1 MTASSS
7 THAFSALC
15 GSFCVLAD
23 EEQCQ
28 LDSCSSMASL
38 SLPWSSVCVSGCE
51 CSPLCFCWKLL
62 TLCIEKPVSVIAF
75 YHICLDGCAKQ
86 KVFFEWM
93 SMLVAVIGIR
103 RSGLK
108 WTAFSI
114 LLMQHLCVRGRIFI
128 TVNRRRDICLEVK
141 PQWCQRSI
149 NTCLIM
155 TCFLFLLTKCIC
167 QLIRFLH
174 LFPFSSRLV
183 WIRDKLLFP
192 LRSVSWCS
200 SWVVW
205 CKAFPSLKTLW

>member
-1 MTASSS
+1 MRLL
-7 THAFSALC
+7 LC
-15 GSFCVLAD
+15 AGGWRAVPVGQLQQHGFPVLAL
-23 EEQCQ
+23 EQCVCVW
-28 LDSCSSMASL
+28 LWVLASL
-38 SLPWSSVCVSGCE
+38 
-51 CSPLCFCWKLL
+51 FLL
-62 TLCIEKPVSVIAF
+62 EIAHIVHIVPVSVIAF

-167 QLIRFLH
+167 QLIRFVFVWLR
-174 LFPFSSRLV
+174 LLASFS
-183 WIRDKLLFP
+183 F
-192 LRSVSWCS
+192 
-200 SWVVW
+200 
-205 CKAFPSLKTLW
+205 

>member
-1 MTASSS
+1 MRLL
-7 THAFSALC
+7 LC
-15 GSFCVLAD
+15 AGGWRAVPVGQLQQHGFPVLAL
-23 EEQCQ
+23 EQC
-28 LDSCSSMASL
+28 
-38 SLPWSSVCVSGCE
+38 VCVSGCE

-167 QLIRFLH
+167 QLIRFVFVWLR
-174 LFPFSSRLV
+174 LLASFS
-183 WIRDKLLFP
+183 F
-192 LRSVSWCS
+192 
-200 SWVVW
+200 
-205 CKAFPSLKTLW
+205 

>member
-38 SLPWSSVCVSGCE
+38 SLPWSSVCVCVWLWVLAS
-51 CSPLCFCWKLL
+51 LFLL
-62 TLCIEKPVSVIAF
+62 EIAHIVHREACLRNCF

-128 TVNRRRDICLEVK
+128 TVNRRRDICIEVK
-141 PQWCQRSI
+141 PQWYQRSI
-149 NTCLIM
+149 NACLIM
-155 TCFLFLLTKCIC
+155 ICFLFSFNKMHLLTHPLCVC
-167 QLIRFLH
+167 VTCVLLAS
-174 LFPFSSRLV
+174 FS
-183 WIRDKLLFP
+183 F
-192 LRSVSWCS
+192 
-200 SWVVW
+200 
-205 CKAFPSLKTLW
+205 